1 MIHCL
6 ARPYRDLLKGL
17 PGCAIQGQWLMVS
30 LLNDKPMGTNLVRS
44 DPRRG
49 GRFHPPRTFAA
60 MYLAEDT
67 QKCRSRALF
76 WAADE
81 STRIPVLTVLRVQLT
96 RALDLSDR
104 AVRRALGITS
114 AELAR
119 SEDMSVS
126 RAIGVAAYQSEFEG
140 ILYDRP
146 LGKGAR
152 NLVVF
157 PHHVNAS
164 GIKVLEIQLTGA
176 AA

>member
-1 MIHCL
+1 MIRFMT
-6 ARPYRDLLKGL
+6 RPYRDLVKAL
-17 PGCAIQGQWLMVS
+17 PGCAIEGQWLLVS
-30 LLNDKPMGTNLVRS
+30 LLNGQPMGTNLMRS
-44 DPRRG
+44 DPLRG

-67 QKCRSRALF
+67 EKCRSHAVF

-96 RALDLSDR
+96 RVLDLSDR
-104 AVRRALGITS
+104 AVRKALGITS
-114 AELAR
+114 ADLAR

-126 RAIGVAAYQSEFEG
+126 RAIGVAAYQSGFEG
-140 ILYDRP
+140 ILYERP

-157 PHHVNAS
+157 PHHANAS
-164 GIKVLEIQLTGA
+164 GVKVLEIQLAGSA
-176 AA
+176 A